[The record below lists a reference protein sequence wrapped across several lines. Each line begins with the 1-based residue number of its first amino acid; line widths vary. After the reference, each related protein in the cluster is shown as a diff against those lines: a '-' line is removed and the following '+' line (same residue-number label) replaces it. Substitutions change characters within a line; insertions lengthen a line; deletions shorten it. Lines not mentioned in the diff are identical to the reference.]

1 MTNYKPMNG
10 HGYRKMTQIDTDR
23 MQVNYE
29 TKHTPKPCIPV
40 SLEFFEQMRD
50 CLPPQ
55 FYGNTDQHGY
65 YSMMQVGEVADHN
78 TQGLPVYETYT
89 RMNPSTPADLQDVR
103 MVADQWYFT
112 GLHTDQA
119 TRRNN

>member
-29 TKHTPKPCIPV
+29 TKHTPKPCVPV

-55 FYGNTDQHGY
+55 FYNNTDNNGY
-65 YSMMQVGEVADHN
+65 YTMMQVGE
-78 TQGLPVYETYT
+78 PVLENANGEELFETFQ
-89 RMNPSTPADLQDVR
+89 RMNPNTPTDLQDAR
-103 MVADQWYFT
+103 MTPEQWYFV

-119 TRRNN
+119 TRQNN